1 MNTIAINDLANTE
14 TLDRAALKDVA
25 GGWYWLYQPVTSYFF
40 NPFVY
45 TLQSSWAS
53 RGMMMDTQHNNFI
66 SFLRS

>member
-1 MNTIAINDLANTE
+1 MANITIYDLGMDKELDSEA
-14 TLDRAALKDVA
+14 LDRVN

-53 RGMMMDTQHNNFI
+53 RGMMMDTQHNNFMD
-66 SFLRS
+66 FLRS

>member
-1 MNTIAINDLANTE
+1 MAKITIDDLGTDRK
-14 TLDRAALKDVA
+14 LDREALARVG

-53 RGMMMDTQHNNFI
+53 RGMMMDTQHNSFI
-66 SFLRS
+66 DFLRS